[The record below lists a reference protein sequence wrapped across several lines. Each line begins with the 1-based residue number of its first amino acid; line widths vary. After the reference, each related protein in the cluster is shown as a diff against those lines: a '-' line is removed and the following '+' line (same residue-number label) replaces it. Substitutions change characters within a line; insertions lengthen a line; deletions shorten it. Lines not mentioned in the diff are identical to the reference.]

1 MAHSPHGYDWVERR
15 SKDWS
20 LHVFIKDT
28 RPKTGRP
35 ARERSPAWN
44 SFSKVN
50 PDFAIKA
57 SAFMVRHMR
66 RASDLVELKTG
77 KEKSRGV
84 AGGGALVL
92 FMSSSQALALALL
105 WKTRHPD
112 KGG

>member
-57 SAFMVRHMR
+57 SGFMVRHMR
-66 RASDLVELKTG
+66 TCL
-77 KEKSRGV
+77 
-84 AGGGALVL
+84 
-92 FMSSSQALALALL
+92 
-105 WKTRHPD
+105 
-112 KGG
+112 